1 MAPAS
6 KAKTSKQTKA
16 AAKTATKAKTAS
28 GSAKPKAK
36 GKKPTAQPTKKVASK
51 KASAAKASKT
61 KAAKAA
67 KKVSSAKATKP
78 KAAKAAKK
86 VSSAKAT
93 KPKAAKAAKKVS
105 PAKATKPKAAKASK
119 KVSPAKASKT
129 KVAKAAKKTSP
140 AKAPKAKATKA
151 AKKAS
156 PAKATKPKAAKASK
170 KVSPAKAPKAKAT
183 KAVSSAKPAQI
194 SAASEK
200 KATRKKKVVSKESV
214 KRTKAIIEEIQRQ
227 AKEKDK
233 NPGKVDLNSITE
245 PTGKSGVNLTE
256 YVKELLSLAQEQGYL
271 TYGDINEVLPEEI
284 ITPEDLEEVYNRL
297 RNLDVEIVDQAEVER
312 IKKNDKNEEEDA
324 GRLDILDDPVRM
336 YMKQMGKVPL
346 LTREQEVEICKRI
359 EDAEISQRKIVYS
372 MGFAGKEH
380 IALAEKLIAEPPKE
394 RFDRVILD
402 KKIDSRDK
410 HLKYLRRL
418 VKQVREQDQLVD
430 EKYALWQKSSA
441 AKKTKEKHEKEFLKA
456 DKKLQSMFAKFY
468 YKQKVIEEMTMV
480 TENIFEK
487 IQASSDLIEELK
499 KQKASSHQK
508 SYVQMEE
515 QKIQALE
522 AFVRMPHLAYL
533 ESYEHLKDFAAKAHQ
548 AKTEMVEANLRLVIS
563 IAKKYTNRGLSFLDL
578 IQEGNMGLMKGVE
591 KFEYR
596 RGYKFSTYATWWIRQ
611 AITRSVAD
619 QARTIRIPVHMIE
632 IINKLMRVQKQL
644 LQEFGREPTA
654 EEIADEMN
662 LPVDRVSAVLKM
674 AQQPISLESPVGD
687 SGDANFGDF
696 IEDKS
701 AENPSDMTSHLLLR
715 ERLNDVLTTL
725 TERERKILE
734 LRFGLHDGYART
746 LEEVGKQFKVTR
758 ERIRQ
763 IEAKGLRKLRH
774 PTRIRQ
780 LQGFLESDAAI

>member
-1 MAPAS
+1 LIFVPCWTEFFVYIRNTKRRSRRKLIRECHPRGNQCGIEYYQLIHMVKKSKATTAKSKSATKKAKATTAKSKSAPKKAKASTATKKATKASKPKKATGTGKAKVVAAKKTPAS
-6 KAKTSKQTKA
+6 KAKKSTTTGSSAKKA
-16 AAKTATKAKTAS
+16 AVK
-28 GSAKPKAK
+28 
-36 GKKPTAQPTKKVASK
+36 
-51 KASAAKASKT
+51 AKASKAAKKAPAKKTT
-61 KAAKAA
+61 KATASAAASPASKAKKAVTPKKASTAAKEPKAAA
-67 KKVSSAKATKP
+67 KKVSAKA
-78 KAAKAAKK
+78 KK
-86 VSSAKAT
+86 
-93 KPKAAKAAKKVS
+93 
-105 PAKATKPKAAKASK
+105 
-119 KVSPAKASKT
+119 
-129 KVAKAAKKTSP
+129 AKKT
-140 AKAPKAKATKA
+140 A
-151 AKKAS
+151 AD
-156 PAKATKPKAAKASK
+156 
-170 KVSPAKAPKAKAT
+170 
-183 KAVSSAKPAQI
+183 
-194 SAASEK
+194 
-200 KATRKKKVVSKESV
+200 KEALA
-214 KRTKAIIEEIQRQ
+214 RTKSILEEIQRQ
-227 AKEKDK
+227 AKAKAK
-233 NPGKVDLNSITE
+233 AKGKGKSKTE
-245 PTGKSGVNLTE
+245 AELEELTPPAGKSGVNLTE

-271 TYGDINEVLPEEI
+271 TYGDINEVLPEEV

-312 IKKNDKNEEEDA
+312 IKKNDQNDEEDA

-359 EDAEISQRKIVYS
+359 EDAEIAQRKIVYS

-430 EKYALWQKSSA
+430 EKYAAWQKAGS
-441 AKKTKEKHEKEFLKA
+441 KKTQEKYHGEFLKA
-456 DKKLQSMFAKFY
+456 DKKLQNMFAKFY
-468 YKQKVIEEMTMV
+468 YKQKVIEEMTLV

-487 IQASSDLIEELK
+487 IHASLDLITDL
-499 KQKASSHQK
+499 SRQK
-508 SYVQMEE
+508 SSTHQQSYIQMEE

-522 AFVRMPHLAYL
+522 AFVRMPHADYL
-533 ESYEHLKDFAAKAHQ
+533 EAYEKLKEFAAKAHQ

-780 LQGFLESDAAI
+780 LQGFLESDAAV

>member
-1 MAPAS
+1 MVKKSKATTAKSKSAPKKAKASTVTQEATKPEKAANTGKRKVNSAKTPTRSKSKTSTAS
-6 KAKTSKQTKA
+6 KSLPKKA
-16 AAKTATKAKTAS
+16 AAKPKSKKSAKVTTNKPVKTKTGDKAAAGNKTAVPS
-28 GSAKPKAK
+28 
-36 GKKPTAQPTKKVASK
+36 
-51 KASAAKASKT
+51 AKASKE
-61 KAAKAA
+61 
-67 KKVSSAKATKP
+67 SKATK
-78 KAAKAAKK
+78 KKDIGDDAGKAKK
-86 VSSAKAT
+86 NKEA
-93 KPKAAKAAKKVS
+93 
-105 PAKATKPKAAKASK
+105 
-119 KVSPAKASKT
+119 
-129 KVAKAAKKTSP
+129 VA
-140 AKAPKAKATKA
+140 
-151 AKKAS
+151 
-156 PAKATKPKAAKASK
+156 
-170 KVSPAKAPKAKAT
+170 
-183 KAVSSAKPAQI
+183 
-194 SAASEK
+194 
-200 KATRKKKVVSKESV
+200 
-214 KRTKAIIEEIQRQ
+214 RTKSILEEIQRQ
-227 AKEKDK
+227 AKAKAKDK
-233 NPGKVDLNSITE
+233 SKGKSKTEEELEELNPPS
-245 PTGKSGVNLTE
+245 GKSGVNLTE

-271 TYGDINEVLPEEI
+271 TYGDINEVLPEEV

-312 IKKNDKNEEEDA
+312 IKKNDQNDEEDA

-418 VKQVREQDQLVD
+418 VKQVREQDQVVD
-430 EKYALWQKSSA
+430 EKYAAWQKAGS
-441 AKKTKEKHEKEFLKA
+441 KKTQKKYHDEFLKA
-456 DKKLQSMFAKFY
+456 DKKLQNMFGKFY
-468 YKQKVIEEMTMV
+468 YKQKVIEEMTLV

-487 IQASSDLIEELK
+487 IHASLDLISDL
-499 KQKASSHQK
+499 SRQK
-508 SYVQMEE
+508 SSTHQQSYIQMEE

-522 AFVRMPHLAYL
+522 AFVRMPNADYL
-533 ESYEHLKDFAAKAHQ
+533 EAYEQLKEFAAKAHQ

-780 LQGFLESDAAI
+780 LQGFLESDAAV

>member
-1 MAPAS
+1 VCPANPILTFFVDRSLIFSMAPAS

-78 KAAKAAKK
+78 KAAKAGKK
-86 VSSAKAT
+86 VSS
-93 KPKAAKAAKKVS
+93 
-105 PAKATKPKAAKASK
+105 AKATKPKAAKASK

-140 AKAPKAKATKA
+140 AKASKPKVAKAS
-151 AKKAS
+151 KKAS
-156 PAKATKPKAAKASK
+156 PAR
-170 KVSPAKAPKAKAT
+170 APKAKAT

-200 KATRKKKVVSKESV
+200 KTTRKKKVVSKESV

>member
-78 KAAKAAKK
+78 KAAKAGKK
-86 VSSAKAT
+86 VSS
-93 KPKAAKAAKKVS
+93 
-105 PAKATKPKAAKASK
+105 
-119 KVSPAKASKT
+119 
-129 KVAKAAKKTSP
+129 
-140 AKAPKAKATKA
+140 
-151 AKKAS
+151 
-156 PAKATKPKAAKASK
+156 AKATKPKAAKASK

-487 IQASSDLIEELK
+487 IQASIDLIEELK

>member
-28 GSAKPKAK
+28 RSAKPKAT
-36 GKKPTAQPTKKVASK
+36 GKKT
-51 KASAAKASKT
+51 AAKPKPA
-61 KAAKAA
+61 KAAKKVAA
-67 KKVSSAKATKP
+67 KKVSSAKASKP
-78 KAAKAAKK
+78 KAA
-86 VSSAKAT
+86 
-93 KPKAAKAAKKVS
+93 
-105 PAKATKPKAAKASK
+105 
-119 KVSPAKASKT
+119 
-129 KVAKAAKKTSP
+129 
-140 AKAPKAKATKA
+140 KA

-156 PAKATKPKAAKASK
+156 PAKATKPKAAKAAK
-170 KVSPAKAPKAKAT
+170 KASPAKATKPNPAKAAKKVAAKKVSAA
-183 KAVSSAKPAQI
+183 KASKPKVAKAAKKAPSAKPAQI
-194 SAASEK
+194 SATSEK
-200 KATRKKKVVSKESV
+200 KVTRKKKVVSKESV

-441 AKKTKEKHEKEFLKA
+441 AKKTKDKHEKEFLKA

-468 YKQKVIEEMTMV
+468 YKQKVIEEMTLV

-487 IQASSDLIEELK
+487 IQASIDLIEELN

>member
-51 KASAAKASKT
+51 KASAAKASKP

-86 VSSAKAT
+86 VSS
-93 KPKAAKAAKKVS
+93 
-105 PAKATKPKAAKASK
+105 AKATKPKAAKASK

-359 EDAEISQRKIVYS
+359 EDAEIAQRKIVYS

-487 IQASSDLIEELK
+487 IQASIDLIEELK

-533 ESYEHLKDFAAKAHQ
+533 VSYEHLKDFAAKAHQ

>member
-6 KAKTSKQTKA
+6 KAKKSKQAKA

-28 GSAKPKAK
+28 RSAKTKATGKKTAAKPKPAK
-36 GKKPTAQPTKKVASK
+36 AAKKVAAK
-51 KASAAKASKT
+51 KVSAAKASK
-61 KAAKAA
+61 
-67 KKVSSAKATKP
+67 P
-78 KAAKAAKK
+78 KAA
-86 VSSAKAT
+86 
-93 KPKAAKAAKKVS
+93 
-105 PAKATKPKAAKASK
+105 
-119 KVSPAKASKT
+119 
-129 KVAKAAKKTSP
+129 
-140 AKAPKAKATKA
+140 KA

-156 PAKATKPKAAKASK
+156 PAKATKPKAAKAAK
-170 KVSPAKAPKAKAT
+170 KASPAKATKPNPAKAAKKVAAKKVSAA
-183 KAVSSAKPAQI
+183 KASKPKVAKAAKKAPSAKPAQI
-194 SAASEK
+194 SATSEK

-441 AKKTKEKHEKEFLKA
+441 AKKTKDKHEQEFLKA

-468 YKQKVIEEMTMV
+468 YKQKVIEEMTLV

-487 IQASSDLIEELK
+487 IQASIDLIEELN

>member
-1 MAPAS
+1 MKKAAAS
-6 KAKTSKQTKA
+6 KA
-16 AAKTATKAKTAS
+16 AAKKPA
-28 GSAKPKAK
+28 AKP
-36 GKKPTAQPTKKVASK
+36 
-51 KASAAKASKT
+51 
-61 KAAKAA
+61 
-67 KKVSSAKATKP
+67 
-78 KAAKAAKK
+78 
-86 VSSAKAT
+86 
-93 KPKAAKAAKKVS
+93 KKVS
-105 PAKATKPKAAKASK
+105 PA
-119 KVSPAKASKT
+119 
-129 KVAKAAKKTSP
+129 
-140 AKAPKAKATKA
+140 

-156 PAKATKPKAAKASK
+156 AKKAPVKKAAVKKVVKKSADKRVTKEAKTEKKGAAKKKAAAKAP
-170 KVSPAKAPKAKAT
+170 VEAKAKVKAKAESKAKAKTTT
-183 KAVSSAKPAQI
+183 KASPKRAASKSATGASKKPA
-194 SAASEK
+194 AEKKVAAKGKAKASEAK
-200 KATRKKKVVSKESV
+200 KGGKQEAGASREVMENV
-214 KRTKAIIEEIQRQ
+214 KAAIKASPEKQNETEAALDGMQ
-227 AKEKDK
+227 APK
-233 NPGKVDLNSITE
+233 GR
-245 PTGKSGVNLTE
+245 SGINLTE

-271 TYGDINEVLPEEI
+271 TYGDINEVLPEGVT
-284 ITPEDLEEVYNRL
+284 TPEDLEEVYSRL
-297 RNLDVEIVDQAEVER
+297 RNLDVEIVDQAEVDR
-312 IKKNDKNEEEDA
+312 IKKNDQEEEDDA
-324 GRLDILDDPVRM
+324 SRLDILDDPVRM

-359 EDAEISQRKIVYS
+359 ESAEIEQRRIIYS

-410 HLKYLRRL
+410 HLKYLRKL
-418 VKQVREQDQLVD
+418 VKNVRAQDQLVD
-430 EKYALWQKSSA
+430 EKYAAWQHSDASR
-441 AKKTKEKHEKEFLKA
+441 AKPKLETEFQKA
-456 DKKLQSMFAKFY
+456 DKKLQNMFSRFY
-468 YKQKVIEEMTMV
+468 YKQKVIEEMTLV

-487 IQASSDLIEELK
+487 INLSLMGIEEMEKGRASSQ
-499 KQKASSHQK
+499 QKAFIE
-508 SYVQMEE
+508 MEW
-515 QKIQALE
+515 QKIHALE
-522 AFVRMPHLAYL
+522 AFVRMPYDVYIKAY
-533 ESYEHLKDFAAKAHQ
+533 EQLKEFAAKAHQ

-662 LPVDRVSAVLKM
+662 LPVERVSAVLKM

-715 ERLNDVLTTL
+715 ERLNEVLSTL

-780 LQGFLESDAAI
+780 LQGFLESESAA

>member
-28 GSAKPKAK
+28 RSAKPKAT
-36 GKKPTAQPTKKVASK
+36 GKKTAAKPKPAKAAKKVGAKKVSSAKSSK
-51 KASAAKASKT
+51 P

-67 KKVSSAKATKP
+67 KKASPAKASKPKVAKAAKKASPAKASKP

-86 VSSAKAT
+86 V
-93 KPKAAKAAKKVS
+93 
-105 PAKATKPKAAKASK
+105 
-119 KVSPAKASKT
+119 
-129 KVAKAAKKTSP
+129 
-140 AKAPKAKATKA
+140 A

-156 PAKATKPKAAKASK
+156 PVKAAK
-170 KVSPAKAPKAKAT
+170 KAP
-183 KAVSSAKPAQI
+183 SAKPAQI
-194 SAASEK
+194 SATSEK

-441 AKKTKEKHEKEFLKA
+441 AKKTKDKHEQEFLKA
-456 DKKLQSMFAKFY
+456 DKKLQGMFAKFY
-468 YKQKVIEEMTMV
+468 YKQKVIEEMTLV

-487 IQASSDLIEELK
+487 IQASIDLIEELK

>member
-1 MAPAS
+1 MV
-6 KAKTSKQTKA
+6 TR
-16 AAKTATKAKTAS
+16 AKTA
-28 GSAKPKAK
+28 
-36 GKKPTAQPTKKVASK
+36 KKPV
-51 KASAAKASKT
+51 
-61 KAAKAA
+61 KAAKPV
-67 KKVSSAKATKP
+67 K
-78 KAAKAAKK
+78 
-86 VSSAKAT
+86 
-93 KPKAAKAAKKVS
+93 
-105 PAKATKPKAAKASK
+105 
-119 KVSPAKASKT
+119 
-129 KVAKAAKKTSP
+129 
-140 AKAPKAKATKA
+140 KAKATAVKATAVKA

-156 PAKATKPKAAKASK
+156 VAKPAKAVSAKKTTAKKTVAKKPVANKPAVKKAVAKKKPVVAASPKAPSKKVKAASK
-170 KVSPAKAPKAKAT
+170 KAILPKTEVKETKKAAITK
-183 KAVSSAKPAQI
+183 KAVAK
-194 SAASEK
+194 
-200 KATRKKKVVSKESV
+200 
-214 KRTKAIIEEIQRQ
+214 
-227 AKEKDK
+227 
-233 NPGKVDLNSITE
+233 GKVGASSKKGIKGGESASREVLENVQAVLKASPDKQSKTE
-245 PTGKSGVNLTE
+245 AALDGIQPPKGRSGINLTE
-256 YVKELLSLAQEQGYL
+256 YVKELLSLTQEQGYL
-271 TYGDINEVLPEEI
+271 TYGDINEVLPEGVT
-284 ITPEDLEEVYNRL
+284 TPEDLEEVYSRL
-297 RNLDVEIVDQAEVER
+297 RNLDVEIVDQAEVDR
-312 IKKNDKNEEEDA
+312 IKKNDQEEEDDA
-324 GRLDILDDPVRM
+324 SRLDILDDPVRM

-359 EDAEISQRKIVYS
+359 EAAEIEQRRIIYS

-410 HLKYLRRL
+410 HLKYLRKL
-418 VKQVREQDQLVD
+418 VKSVRAQDQLVD
-430 EKYALWQKSSA
+430 EKYAAWQASDASR
-441 AKKTKEKHEKEFLKA
+441 AKPKLEADFQKA
-456 DKKLQSMFAKFY
+456 DKKLQNMFGRFF

-487 IQASSDLIEELK
+487 INLSLMGVEELGKARASSQ
-499 KQKASSHQK
+499 QKAFIE
-508 SYVQMEE
+508 MEW
-515 QKIQALE
+515 QKIHALE
-522 AFVRMPHLAYL
+522 AFVRMPYNVYIEAY
-533 ESYEHLKDFAAKAHQ
+533 ERLKEFASKAHQ

-662 LPVDRVSAVLKM
+662 LPVERVSAVLKM

-715 ERLNDVLTTL
+715 ERLNEVLSTL

-780 LQGFLESDAAI
+780 LQGFLESESAA

>member
-93 KPKAAKAAKKVS
+93 KPKAAKA
-105 PAKATKPKAAKASK
+105 SK

-129 KVAKAAKKTSP
+129 KVA
-140 AKAPKAKATKA
+140 KA

-487 IQASSDLIEELK
+487 IQASIDLIEELK

>member
-1 MAPAS
+1 MVNKS
-6 KAKTSKQTKA
+6 KATTAKSKSAPKKVKA
-16 AAKTATKAKTAS
+16 STAAKKATKAS
-28 GSAKPKAK
+28 KPKKSA
-36 GKKPTAQPTKKVASK
+36 VASK
-51 KASAAKASKT
+51 VKTVAASKT
-61 KAAKAA
+61 QSSKTKTSTPS
-67 KKVSSAKATKP
+67 KSSAK
-78 KAAKAAKK
+78 
-86 VSSAKAT
+86 KAT
-93 KPKAAKAAKKVS
+93 AQS
-105 PAKATKPKAAKASK
+105 
-119 KVSPAKASKT
+119 
-129 KVAKAAKKTSP
+129 
-140 AKAPKAKATKA
+140 APTKA
-151 AKKAS
+151 AKKA
-156 PAKATKPKAAKASK
+156 PAKKAAKASVKNAVAAEKTSTTTKEGKAAK
-170 KVSPAKAPKAKAT
+170 KEVTAKAKKT
-183 KAVSSAKPAQI
+183 KK
-194 SAASEK
+194 SAAN
-200 KATRKKKVVSKESV
+200 KEAV
-214 KRTKAIIEEIQRQ
+214 ARTKSILEEIQRQ
-227 AKEKDK
+227 AKAKAK
-233 NPGKVDLNSITE
+233 AKGKGKSKTE
-245 PTGKSGVNLTE
+245 AELEELTPPTGKSGVNLTE

-271 TYGDINEVLPEEI
+271 TYGDINEVLPEEV

-312 IKKNDKNEEEDA
+312 IKKNDQNDEEDA

-418 VKQVREQDQLVD
+418 VKQVREQDQVVD
-430 EKYALWQKSSA
+430 EKYAAWQKAGS
-441 AKKTKEKHEKEFLKA
+441 KKSQEKYHAEFLKA
-456 DKKLQSMFAKFY
+456 DKKLQNMFAKFY
-468 YKQKVIEEMTMV
+468 YKQKVIEEMTLV

-487 IQASSDLIEELK
+487 IHASLDLINDLNR
-499 KQKASSHQK
+499 QK
-508 SYVQMEE
+508 SSTHQQSYIQMEE

-522 AFVRMPHLAYL
+522 AFVRMPHADYL
-533 ESYEHLKDFAAKAHQ
+533 EAYEKLKEFAAKAHQ

-780 LQGFLESDAAI
+780 LQGFLESDAAV

>member
-86 VSSAKAT
+86 VSS
-93 KPKAAKAAKKVS
+93 
-105 PAKATKPKAAKASK
+105 AKATKPKAAKASK

-487 IQASSDLIEELK
+487 IQASIDLIEELK

>member
-93 KPKAAKAAKKVS
+93 KPKAAKAVKKVS
-105 PAKATKPKAAKASK
+105 SAKATKPKAAKASK

-129 KVAKAAKKTSP
+129 KIAKAAKKTSP
-140 AKAPKAKATKA
+140 AKASKPKVAKA

-487 IQASSDLIEELK
+487 IQASIDLIEELK

-522 AFVRMPHLAYL
+522 AFVRLPHLAYL